1 MPYPFPGR
9 GLYAIADAVCDER
22 AVSEAIAGGAVVVQY
37 RAKSKHSDE
46 RRRQALVF
54 RRVCHRLTVP
64 FIVNDDL
71 ELARI
76 VGADGAHL
84 GRSDAPYAV
93 AREVLGPT
101 AIIGV
106 SCYNDLNRASE
117 AAAAGAD
124 YVAFGSFYP
133 SASKPNAVRAEP
145 TLLGRARRRFSIPVV
160 AIGGITPENGGRLI
174 GAGAD
179 LLAVIRGVFGSCD
192 HREADP
198 RAAARRYAGLFEAN
212 HPEKLTTLGALHVV
226 L

>member
-37 RAKSKHSDE
+37 RAKSKPSDE
-46 RRRQALVF
+46 RRRQALVL
-54 RRVCHRLTVP
+54 RRVCHRLAVP
-64 FIVNDDL
+64 FIVNDNP
-71 ELARI
+71 ELART
-76 VGADGAHL
+76 VGADGMHL
-84 GRSDAPYAV
+84 GRSDTPYTV
-93 AREVLGPT
+93 ARQVLGPA

-106 SCYNDLNRASE
+106 SCYGDLDRARE

-133 SASKPNAVRAEP
+133 SASKPDAVRAEP
-145 TLLGRARRRFSIPVV
+145 GLLGRARQRLSIPVV
-160 AIGGITPENGGRLI
+160 AIGGITPENGSRLI

-192 HREADP
+192 HWEADP

-212 HPEKLTTLGALHVV
+212 HPIDALHVA

>member
-37 RAKSKHSDE
+37 RAKSKPSDE
-46 RRRQALVF
+46 RRRQQALVL
-54 RRVCHRLTVP
+54 RRVCHRHAVP
-64 FIVNDDL
+64 FIVNDDP
-71 ELARI
+71 ELART
-76 VGADGAHL
+76 VGADGVHL

-106 SCYNDLNRASE
+106 SCYDDLDRARE
-117 AAAAGAD
+117 AATAGAD

-133 SASKPNAVRAEP
+133 SASKPDAVRAEP
-145 TLLGRARRRFSIPVV
+145 ALLGRARRRLSIPLV
-160 AIGGITPENGGRLI
+160 AIGGITPDNGGRLI

-179 LLAVIRGVFGSCD
+179 LLAVISGVFGSCD
-192 HREADP
+192 RREADP

-212 HPEKLTTLGALHVV
+212 HPIGALHVAF
-226 L
+226 

>member
-37 RAKSKHSDE
+37 RAKSKPSDG
-46 RRRQALVF
+46 RRRQQALVLG
-54 RRVCHRLTVP
+54 RVCHRHAVP
-64 FIVNDDL
+64 FIVNDDP
-71 ELARI
+71 ELART
-76 VGADGAHL
+76 VGADGVHL

-106 SCYNDLNRASE
+106 SCYDDLDRASE

-124 YVAFGSFYP
+124 YVAFGSFYS
-133 SASKPNAVRAEP
+133 SASKPDAVRAEP
-145 TLLGRARRRFSIPVV
+145 AFLGRARRRLSIPLV

-179 LLAVIRGVFGSCD
+179 LLAVISGVFGNCD
-192 HREADP
+192 RRDADP

-212 HPEKLTTLGALHVV
+212 HPIGVLHVAF
-226 L
+226 

>member
-1 MPYPFPGR
+1 MPYPFPGL

-22 AVSEAIAGGAVVVQY
+22 AVSEAITGGAVVIQY
-37 RAKSKHSDE
+37 RAKSKPSEE
-46 RRRQALVF
+46 RRRQALVL
-54 RRVCHRLTVP
+54 RRVCHRLAVP
-64 FIVNDDL
+64 FIVNDDP
-71 ELARI
+71 ELARS
-76 VGADGAHL
+76 VGADGVHL
-84 GRSDAPYAV
+84 GRSDTPYAA
-93 AREVLGPT
+93 ARAVLGPA

-106 SCYNDLNRASE
+106 SCYDDLDRAWE

-133 SASKPNAVRAEP
+133 STSQPHAVRAEP
-145 TLLGRARRRFSIPVV
+145 ALLGRARRGLSIPLV
-160 AIGGITPENGGRLI
+160 AIGGITSENGGRLI

-179 LLAVIRGVFGSCD
+179 LLAVIRGVFGSWD

-212 HPEKLTTLGALHVV
+212 HPVGALHVA